1 MLCFLAELTLQGDIT
16 MIKIFE
22 TFGGYIE
29 IKEPLKN
36 CWINAT
42 NPTQGEI
49 QKLIHDFGLPIDLIN
64 DILDQD
70 ERPRIEF
77 DDDWTLIILRI
88 PVEAKNNGVPFYTI
102 PLGIFMTEHFTL
114 TLCLQDNVVLPIGQ
128 PSPFRDQYKEITD
141 NFNFI
146 LRLFLRS
153 GNLYLRYLKQINQM
167 TSLIEQDLEKS
178 IKNKEL
184 NKLLKMEK
192 CLVYFITSIKA
203 NEIVLNRLRHSRKI
217 TSEINEDLLED
228 AFIENKQA
236 LEMAQIYS
244 DIQSGMM
251 DAFASVISNNL
262 NVVMKQLTLISIIL
276 MIPTLIA
283 SIFGMNVPN
292 FLENSQWGMTIIIVS
307 SLLLSIIGVILFRK
321 RQWF

>member
-1 MLCFLAELTLQGDIT
+1 
-16 MIKIFE
+16 MIKIFK
-22 TFGGYIE
+22 TFGGYAE
-29 IKEPLKN
+29 INEPRKG
-36 CWINAT
+36 CWVNIA
-42 NPTQGEI
+42 NPAPEEI
-49 QKLIHDFGLPIDLIN
+49 TKMSEDFGIPNDLIT

-70 ERPRIEF
+70 ERPRVEF
-77 DDDWTLIILRI
+77 EDDWTLIILRI
-88 PVEAKNNGVPFYTI
+88 PVESKNNGVPFHTV
-102 PLGIFMTEHFTL
+102 PLGIFIAETFTL
-114 TLCLQDNVVLPIGQ
+114 TLCLQNNEVLPMGQ
-128 PSPFRDQYKEITD
+128 PSPFRDQYNQITD
-141 NFNFI
+141 SINFI

-153 GNLYLRYLKQINQM
+153 GNLYMKYLKQINNM
-167 TSLIEQDLEKS
+167 TSMIEQDLEKS

-203 NEIVLNRLRHSRKI
+203 NEIVLAKLRNSKKI
-217 TSEINEDLLED
+217 TTEINEDLLED

-262 NVVMKQLTLISIIL
+262 NDVMKQLTLISIIL

-283 SIFGMNVPN
+283 SLFGMNVPN
-292 FLENSQWGMTIIIVS
+292 LMENSAWAMPAILLG

>member
-1 MLCFLAELTLQGDIT
+1 
-16 MIKIFE
+16 MIKIFK
-22 TFGGYIE
+22 TFGGYTE
-29 IKEPLKN
+29 INEPQKA
-36 CWINAT
+36 CWINVT
-42 NPTQGEI
+42 NPSSDEI
-49 QKLIHDFGLPIDLIN
+49 NKLSSDYGLPTDLIN

-88 PVEAKNNGVPFYTI
+88 PVEVKNNGVPFHTI
-102 PLGIFMTEHFTL
+102 PLGIFITGNFTL
-114 TLCLQDNVVLPIGQ
+114 TLCLQDNEVLPIGQ
-128 PSPFRDQYKEITD
+128 PSPIRDQYKEITD
-141 NFNFI
+141 SINFI

-192 CLVYFITSIKA
+192 CLVFFITSIKA
-203 NEIVLNRLRHSRKI
+203 NEIVLAKLRNSKKI
-217 TSEINEDLLED
+217 TTEINEDLLED

-292 FLENSQWGMTIIIVS
+292 FMENSLWAMP
-307 SLLLSIIGVILFRK
+307 SIILGSLILSFFGVILFRK

>member
-1 MLCFLAELTLQGDIT
+1 
-16 MIKIFE
+16 MIKIFK

-29 IKEPLKN
+29 IPVPEKS
-36 CWINAT
+36 CWINVT
-42 NPTQGEI
+42 KPSPKEI
-49 QKLIHDFGLPIDLIN
+49 VRLSVDFGLPDDSIN
-64 DILDQD
+64 DILDAD
-70 ERPRIEF
+70 ERPRIEVE
-77 DDDWTLIILRI
+77 DNWTLIILRI
-88 PVEAKNNGVPFYTI
+88 PVESQINSVPFQTI
-102 PLGIFMTEHFTL
+102 PLGIFITENFTL
-114 TLCLQDNVVLPIGQ
+114 TLCLQNNEVLPIDK
-128 PSPFRDQYKEITD
+128 PSPFREQYREITD
-141 NFNFI
+141 NINFI

-153 GNLYLRYLKQINQM
+153 GNLYLRYLKNINQM
-167 TSLIEQDLEKS
+167 TDLIEQDLEKS

-203 NEIVLNRLRHSRKI
+203 NEIVLAKLRNSKKI

-292 FLENSQWGMTIIIVS
+292 FMEDSYLAMPVIIIS
-307 SLLLSIIGVILFRK
+307 SIIISILGVVLFR
-321 RQWF
+321 RRNWF

>member
-1 MLCFLAELTLQGDIT
+1 
-16 MIKIFE
+16 MISIFK
-22 TFGGYIE
+22 TFGGFTE
-29 IKEPLKN
+29 IPELEKG
-36 CWINAT
+36 CWINVV
-42 NPTQGEI
+42 NPSLQEIENLSGE
-49 QKLIHDFGLPIDLIN
+49 FGLPDDLIT
-64 DILDQD
+64 DILDVD
-70 ERPRIEF
+70 ERPRVEF
-77 DDDWTLIILRI
+77 DDDWTLVILRI
-88 PVEAKNNGVPFYTI
+88 PIVSLNDGVPFHTV
-102 PLGIFMTEHFTL
+102 PLGIFITEKFTM
-114 TLCLQDNVVLPIGQ
+114 TLCIKENEVLPIKQ
-128 PSPFRDQYKEITD
+128 RPPVREQYREITD
-141 NFNFI
+141 HMNFI

-153 GNLYLRYLKQINQM
+153 GGLYLRYLKQINQM
-167 TSLIEQDLEKS
+167 TASIEQDLEIS

-203 NEIVLNRLRHSRKI
+203 NEIVLAKLRNSKKI
-217 TSEINEDLLED
+217 ITELNEDLFED
-228 AFIENKQA
+228 AVIENKQA
-236 LEMAQIYS
+236 LEMAEIYS

-292 FLENSQWGMTIIIVS
+292 FMEHSLWSMPAIIFS
-307 SLLLSIIGVILFRK
+307 SLLLSFLGVMLFRK

>member
-1 MLCFLAELTLQGDIT
+1 
-16 MIKIFE
+16 MISIFK
-22 TFGGYIE
+22 TFGGFIE
-29 IKEPLKN
+29 IPELEKG
-36 CWINAT
+36 CWINVV
-42 NPTQGEI
+42 NPTLQEIENLSGE
-49 QKLIHDFGLPIDLIN
+49 FGLPDDLIT
-64 DILDQD
+64 DILDVD
-70 ERPRIEF
+70 ERPRVEF
-77 DDDWTLIILRI
+77 DDDWTLVILRI
-88 PVEAKNNGVPFYTI
+88 PIVSLNDGVPFHTV
-102 PLGIFMTEHFTL
+102 PLGIFITEKFTM
-114 TLCLQDNVVLPIGQ
+114 TLCIKENEVLPIKQ
-128 PSPFRDQYKEITD
+128 RPPVREQYREITD
-141 NFNFI
+141 HMNFI

-153 GNLYLRYLKQINQM
+153 GGLYLRYLKQINQM
-167 TSLIEQDLEKS
+167 TASIEQDLEIS

-203 NEIVLNRLRHSRKI
+203 NEIVLARLRNSKKI
-217 TSEINEDLLED
+217 ITELNEDLFED
-228 AFIENKQA
+228 AVIENKQA
-236 LEMAQIYS
+236 LEMAEIYS

-292 FLENSQWGMTIIIVS
+292 FMEHSVWSLPAIIFS
-307 SLLLSIIGVILFRK
+307 SLLLSFLGVMLFRK

>member
-1 MLCFLAELTLQGDIT
+1 
-16 MIKIFE
+16 MIKIFK
-22 TFGGYIE
+22 TFGGYSE
-29 IKEPLKN
+29 IKEPQKD
-36 CWINAT
+36 CWINTT
-42 NPTQGEI
+42 NPTSNEI
-49 QKLIHDFGLPIDLIN
+49 QMLHDDFGLPNDIIN

-88 PVEAKNNGVPFYTI
+88 PVVLENNGVPFHTI
-102 PLGIFMTEHFTL
+102 PLGIFISDSFTL
-114 TLCLQDNVVLPIGQ
+114 TLCLQDNEVLPIGQ

-141 NFNFI
+141 SINFI

-203 NEIVLNRLRHSRKI
+203 NEIVLAKLRNSKKI
-217 TSEINEDLLED
+217 TTEINEDLLED

-236 LEMAQIYS
+236 LEMAKIYS

-283 SIFGMNVPN
+283 SMFGMNVPN
-292 FLENSQWGMTIIIVS
+292 FMENSTWAMPGIILGSLIL
-307 SLLLSIIGVILFRK
+307 SLLGVILFRK
-321 RQWF
+321 RNWF

>member
-1 MLCFLAELTLQGDIT
+1 
-16 MIKIFE
+16 MIKIFK
-22 TFGGYIE
+22 TFGGYAE
-29 IKEPLKN
+29 ITEPEKA

-42 NPTQGEI
+42 SPTQSE
-49 QKLIHDFGLPIDLIN
+49 KERLSDEFGLPDDLLI
-64 DILDQD
+64 DILDID
-70 ERPRIEF
+70 ERPRIEIE
-77 DDDWTLIILRI
+77 DDWTLIILRI
-88 PVEAKNNGVPFYTI
+88 PVEVKNNGVPFHTI
-102 PLGIFMTEHFTL
+102 PLGIFITENFIL
-114 TLCLQDNVVLPIGQ
+114 TLSHENNEVLPVGK
-128 PSPFRDQYKEITD
+128 PSPFREQYREITD
-141 NFNFI
+141 NINFI

-153 GNLYLRYLKQINQM
+153 GNLYLRYLKSINQM
-167 TSLIEQDLEKS
+167 TNLIEQDLEKS

-203 NEIVLNRLRHSRKI
+203 NEIVLARLRNSSKI
-217 TSEINEDLLED
+217 TSEINEELLED
-228 AFIENKQA
+228 AFIVNKQA
-236 LEMAQIYS
+236 LDMAKIYS

-262 NVVMKQLTLISIIL
+262 NVVLKQLTLISIIL

-292 FLENSQWGMTIIIVS
+292 MFENSHLGMPLIILG
-307 SLLLSIIGVILFRK
+307 SLILSLGGVLLFRK

>member
-1 MLCFLAELTLQGDIT
+1 
-16 MIKIFE
+16 MIKIFK
-22 TFGGYIE
+22 TFGGYQE
-29 IKEPLKN
+29 INQLQDQCWVNISNPSKEET
-36 CWINAT
+36 AT
-42 NPTQGEI
+42 LQS
-49 QKLIHDFGLPIDLIN
+49 DFNIPEDIIN
-64 DILDQD
+64 DILDPD

-77 DDDWTLIILRI
+77 EDDWTLIILRI
-88 PVEAKNNGVPFYTI
+88 PVETINNGVPFHTI
-102 PLGIFMTEHFTL
+102 PLGIFIGKNFTL
-114 TLCLQDNVVLPIGQ
+114 TLCLKNNEILPIDQ
-128 PSPFRDQYKEITD
+128 ASPFREQYASISD
-141 NFNFI
+141 NINFI

-153 GNLYLRYLKQINQM
+153 GNTYLKYLKRINQM
-167 TSLIEQDLEKS
+167 TSSIEQDLEKS

-203 NEIVLNRLRHSRKI
+203 NELVLVKLRNSKKI

-228 AFIENKQA
+228 VIIENKQA

-283 SIFGMNVPN
+283 SLFGMNVPN
-292 FLENSQWGMTIIIVS
+292 FLENASWALPTIV
-307 SLLLSIIGVILFRK
+307 LGSIILSVIGVFVFRK
-321 RQWF
+321 RQWI

>member
-1 MLCFLAELTLQGDIT
+1 
-16 MIKIFE
+16 MIKIFK
-22 TFGGYIE
+22 TFGGYVE
-29 IKEPLKN
+29 IPKAEKG
-36 CWINAT
+36 CWINVT
-42 NPTQGEI
+42 RPDPQEI
-49 QKLIHDFGLPIDLIN
+49 QRLKDEFLLPTDTIN
-64 DILDQD
+64 DILDAD
-70 ERPRIEF
+70 ERPRVEF
-77 DDDWTLIILRI
+77 DDDWSLVILRI
-88 PVEAKNNGVPFYTI
+88 PVQNDSNGVPFHTL
-102 PLGIFMTEHFTL
+102 PLGIFMTADFTL
-114 TLCLQDNVVLPIGQ
+114 TLCVQNNEILPIEK
-128 PSPFRDQYKEITD
+128 PSPFREQYRQISD
-141 NFNFI
+141 VINFI

-167 TSLIEQDLEKS
+167 TASIEQDLEKS
-178 IKNKEL
+178 IKNREL

-203 NEIVLNRLRHSRKI
+203 NEIVLARLRNLKKI
-217 TSEINEDLLED
+217 KTEINEDLFED
-228 AFIENKQA
+228 AVIENKQA

-292 FLENSQWGMTIIIVS
+292 FMENSLWAMPLILIC
-307 SLLLSIIGVILFRK
+307 SLFLSFWGVILFRSK
-321 RQWF
+321 HWF

>member
-1 MLCFLAELTLQGDIT
+1 
-16 MIKIFE
+16 MIKIFK

-29 IKEPLKN
+29 IPEMEN
-36 CWINAT
+36 GCWINVI
-42 NPTQGEI
+42 NPTPQEI
-49 QKLIHDFGLPIDLIN
+49 KRLTEEFELPADVITDT
-64 DILDQD
+64 LDAD

-77 DDDWTLIILRI
+77 EDFWTLIILRI
-88 PVEAKNNGVPFYTI
+88 PVEIVNNGVPFHTI
-102 PLGIFMTEHFTL
+102 PLGIFITDHFTL
-114 TLCLQDNVVLPIGQ
+114 TLCLQDNEVLPIAK
-128 PSPFRDQYKEITD
+128 PSPFREQYRQITD
-141 NFNFI
+141 SFNFI

-153 GNLYLRYLKQINQM
+153 GSLYLKYLKQINQM
-167 TSLIEQDLEKS
+167 TSAIEQDLEKS

-203 NEIVLNRLRHSRKI
+203 NEIVLARLRNSKKI
-217 TSEINEDLLED
+217 TTEINEDLLED

-292 FLENSQWGMTIIIVS
+292 YLENSLWALPAIIGG
-307 SLLLSIIGVILFRK
+307 SLLLSISGVILFRK

>member
-1 MLCFLAELTLQGDIT
+1 
-16 MIKIFE
+16 MIKIFK
-22 TFGGYIE
+22 TFGGYSEIE
-29 IKEPLKN
+29 EPQKR
-36 CWINAT
+36 CWINVT
-42 NPTQGEI
+42 NPTLEEI
-49 QKLIHDFGLPIDLIN
+49 EQLTDEFGMPD
-64 DILDQD
+64 DIVKDVLDQD

-77 DDDWTLIILRI
+77 EEEDGWTLIIMRI
-88 PVEAKNNGVPFYTI
+88 PVEMEANGVPFYTI
-102 PLGIFMTEHFTL
+102 PLGIYITDDFTL
-114 TLCLQDNVVLPIGQ
+114 TLCLQENSVLPIGQ
-128 PSPFRDQYKEITD
+128 PSMLREQYRNITD
-141 NFNFI
+141 HINFI

-153 GNLYLRYLKQINQM
+153 GNLYLRYLKRINQM

-192 CLVYFITSIKA
+192 CLVFFITSIKA
-203 NEIVLNRLRHSRKI
+203 NEIVLAKLRSSKRV
-217 TSEINEDLLED
+217 TTEINEDLLED

-262 NVVMKQLTLISIIL
+262 NGVMKQLTLISIIL
-276 MIPTLIA
+276 MIPTLVA

-292 FLENSQWGMTIIIVS
+292 LLENSPWAMP
-307 SLLLSIIGVILFRK
+307 SIILGSLIFSFMGVMLFRK
-321 RQWF
+321 RNWF

>member
-1 MLCFLAELTLQGDIT
+1 LTDIYGFQND
-16 MIKIFE
+16 I
-22 TFGGYIE
+22 
-29 IKEPLKN
+29 
-36 CWINAT
+36 
-42 NPTQGEI
+42 
-49 QKLIHDFGLPIDLIN
+49 IN

-70 ERPRIEF
+70 ERPRIEYG
-77 DDDWTLIILRI
+77 DNWTLIILRI
-88 PVEAKNNGVPFYTI
+88 PVEVKNNGVPFHTL
-102 PLGIFMTEHFTL
+102 PLGIFITDNFTL
-114 TLCLQDNVVLPIGQ
+114 TLCLQDNEVLPIGH
-128 PSPFRDQYKEITD
+128 PSPFRDQYREITD
-141 NFNFI
+141 SINFI

-203 NEIVLNRLRHSRKI
+203 NEIILAKLRNSKKI
-217 TSEINEDLLED
+217 TTEINEDLLED

-236 LEMAQIYS
+236 IEMAQIYS

-283 SIFGMNVPN
+283 SLFGMNVPN
-292 FLENSQWGMTIIIVS
+292 FMENSMWAMP
-307 SLLLSIIGVILFRK
+307 SIILGSLILSFLGVILFRK

>member
-1 MLCFLAELTLQGDIT
+1 
-16 MIKIFE
+16 MIKIFK

-29 IKEPLKN
+29 INEPQN
-36 CWINAT
+36 GCWINT
-42 NPTQGEI
+42 VNPAEDEI
-49 QKLIHDFGLPIDLIN
+49 CKLKDTFGLPSDIIN

-77 DDDWTLIILRI
+77 DDEWTLIIIRI
-88 PVEAKNNGVPFYTI
+88 PVELNNNGVPYNTI
-102 PLGIFMTEHFTL
+102 PLGIFITQKFTL
-114 TLCLQDNVVLPIGQ
+114 TLCLHDNEVLPFNQ
-128 PSPFRDQYKEITD
+128 PSPFRDQYKEISDST
-141 NFNFI
+141 NFV

-153 GNLYLRYLKQINQM
+153 GNLYLRNLKRINQM
-167 TSLIEQDLEKS
+167 TSTIEQDLEKS

-203 NEIVLNRLRHSRKI
+203 NEIVLAKLRNSKRI
-217 TSEINEDLLED
+217 TTEINEDLLED

-236 LEMAQIYS
+236 LDMAQIYS

-292 FLENSQWGMTIIIVS
+292 LLENSLWAMP
-307 SLLLSIIGVILFRK
+307 SIILGSLVLSFAGVLLFRK

>member
-1 MLCFLAELTLQGDIT
+1 V
-16 MIKIFE
+16 E
-22 TFGGYIE
+22 TS
-29 IKEPLKN
+29 
-36 CWINAT
+36 
-42 NPTQGEI
+42 
-49 QKLIHDFGLPIDLIN
+49 
-64 DILDQD
+64 
-70 ERPRIEF
+70 
-77 DDDWTLIILRI
+77 
-88 PVEAKNNGVPFYTI
+88 NNGVPFQTI
-102 PLGIFMTEHFTL
+102 PLGVFMTGDYTM
-114 TLCLQDNVVLPIGQ
+114 TICLQDNEVLPLSQSIQ
-128 PSPFRDQYKEITD
+128 IREQYRQITD
-141 NFNFI
+141 SVNFI

-153 GNLYLRYLKQINQM
+153 GNMYLRYLKQINQM
-167 TSLIEQDLEKS
+167 TSALEQDLEKS

-192 CLVYFITSIKA
+192 CLVYFITSIKG
-203 NEIVLNRLRHSRKI
+203 NEIVLAKLRNAKKI

-228 AFIENKQA
+228 AIIENKQA

-262 NVVMKQLTLISIIL
+262 NVVMKQLTIISIVL

-292 FLENSQWGMTIIIVS
+292 FLEESKWALPIIITGSVS
-307 SLLLSIIGVILFRK
+307 LSIVGVMSFRK